1 MSFPLQPDPS
11 ATDPSGTDPRMT
23 ALPPEPVRQS
33 ISWWTLVGL
42 LGIVTI
48 MLFLPWSTPG
58 GSPTADLRQEL
69 VWSAVATVV
78 IGVVGLVFPGR
89 WMAFL
94 AALPTI
100 GALTDIGPVLW
111 PESGTYPWPVK
122 VVVLAI
128 AATGITWIVSAF
140 TFPAREQSTRWIVVP
155 VAAALTL
162 ATLWLPW
169 VIVSQ
174 VGSDSGS
181 KTAIDL
187 IFTTKASAPGI
198 WVARVGIIVIML
210 VGIAGA
216 ILPLTSRRRT
226 VTFVATWL
234 TSSAVAGLVLLCL
247 WLSVR
252 GDAVMAATSSTGQRV
267 AITGFMLIALVW
279 NARLKAAR
287 SPYADD
293 VMEHSGIIPIIM
305 TSEPPR
311 SRQYRADRAIA
322 S

>member
-1 MSFPLQPDPS
+1 MPERSVRMLVAQGCIIVVVLASFAGIFIHS
-11 ATDPSGTDPRMT
+11 AAIGLT
-23 ALPPEPVRQS
+23 AGAALAVFLVLCWRQF
-33 ISWWTLVGL
+33 T
-42 LGIVTI
+42 
-48 MLFLPWSTPG
+48 
-58 GSPTADLRQEL
+58 
-69 VWSAVATVV
+69 VATWLTVSLCV
-78 IGVVGLVFPGR
+78 LLLAAAMLRGIDIETLSRGLER
-89 WMAFL
+89 MAFL

-181 KTAIDL
+181 KTAIDI